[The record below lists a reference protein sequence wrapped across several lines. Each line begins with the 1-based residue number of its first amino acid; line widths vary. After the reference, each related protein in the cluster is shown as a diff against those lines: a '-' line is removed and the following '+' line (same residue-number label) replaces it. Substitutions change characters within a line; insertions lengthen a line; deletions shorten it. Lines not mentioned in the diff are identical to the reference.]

1 MKNQTETNKE
11 FIHIDFDKF
20 WRFVPANR
28 PLKEQFK
35 WTLFSSF
42 PFVFKKFEVFQNW
55 KNARIFEDNSI
66 RCWNYDFW
74 KRKLFYRYDIKFQ
87 INENHCPE
95 KENEFS
101 KLAVVVHAFYPEVL
115 QGILSKLQESNP
127 ITFKLFVT
135 TSESTIDA
143 VEEILV
149 KSKFEYFLKTVD
161 NRGRD
166 VLPFLKILKYVFDEG
181 YTLVLKLHT
190 KRSNHLN
197 KKDVWSDDLFRKLLG
212 YENMINIVQ
221 TFHQHEKLGMIGPS
235 EHILPMSFYYGGN
248 AAKVEMLG
256 KKMGL
261 QNGQFSNL
269 HFPAGTM
276 FYARKEA
283 LLPILNLNLHEADFE
298 DEAGQLDC
306 TMAHAVERAFAC
318 SVIAAGM
325 YLADSS
331 SKPDMIRCK
340 INLNHSFT
348 L

>member
-1 MKNQTETNKE
+1 MIDQLKEKEE
-11 FIHIDFDKF
+11 FIHIDFEKV
-20 WRFVPANR
+20 WRYFPANR
-28 PLKEQFK
+28 PFKEHLKRV
-35 WTLFSSF
+35 LFSSM
-42 PFVFKKFEVFQNW
+42 PIAFKRLEVYQNW
-55 KNARIFEDNSI
+55 KNARIFEDNTI
-66 RCWNYDFW
+66 RCWSSDFW
-74 KRKLFYRYDIKFQ
+74 KSKLHYRYDVKFQ
-87 INENHCPE
+87 INENNGLE

-101 KLAVVVHAFYPEVL
+101 KLAIVVHAFYPEVL
-115 QGILSKLQESNP
+115 QGILSKLRESKP
-127 ITFKLFVT
+127 IALKLFVT
-135 TSESTIDA
+135 TSESTFYV

-149 KSKFEYFLKTVD
+149 KSKFDYFLMKVD

-166 VLPFLKILKYVFDEG
+166 VLPFLKTLKYVFDEG

-190 KRSNHLN
+190 KRSNHLH
-197 KKDVWSDDLFRKLLG
+197 KKDIWSVDLFRKLLG
-212 YENMINIVQ
+212 HENMINIVQ
-221 TFHQHEKLGMIGPS
+221 TFNQHEKLGMIGPS

-261 QNGQFSNL
+261 QNRQFSNL

-283 LLPILNLNLHEADFE
+283 LLPILNLNLNESDFE

-306 TMAHAVERAFAC
+306 TMAHAVERSFAC
-318 SVIAAGM
+318 SVIASGM